1 MLTAT
6 IGAKGGLALPKQFRD
21 LYGLRKGSL
30 VIVEQ
35 HEGGILIR
43 PAMAMPRD
51 TESYTPERR
60 AEFLLNSAVT
70 REDYAWARA
79 ECERLGVDPDSIDHE
94 APPEQ

>member
-6 IGAKGGLALPKQFRD
+6 IGAKGGLTLPKQFRD

-43 PAMAMPRD
+43 PAP

-70 REDYAWARA
+70 RADYAWARA
-79 ECERLGVDPDSIDHE
+79 ECERLGVDPDSIAHE
-94 APPEQ
+94 APPGE